1 MQHNYKSLATMAKKK
16 ILSKQKEVLRRDNL
30 TRGTWKDLK
39 RQAIT
44 LGMPFPDACGCSIGA
59 LMNYINRSDN
69 PEPNPELINEYD
81 KWRIKRFDE
90 TGVPE
95 DDPVRNSRLRLGF
108 ISEENENGEVTKKKR
123 VPGISK
129 TKFKKPRERDEFN
142 LLKGTKK
149 SYTFEL
155 TKKGYDLE
163 RIIRRVQK
171 KFPEANEKSIK
182 LWSRAAQKD
191 MKKNE
196 GKQG

>member
-1 MQHNYKSLATMAKKK
+1 MAKKK
-16 ILSKQKEVLRRDNL
+16 IISKQKEVLRRDNL
-30 TRGTWKDLK
+30 TRGTCKDLK

-44 LGMPFPDACGCSIGA
+44 LGMPFPDACGSSIGG
-59 LMNYINRSDN
+59 LINYINRPDN

-81 KWRIKRFDE
+81 KWLLNQLDDM
-90 TGVPE
+90 GVPA
-95 DDPVRNSRLRLGF
+95 DDPIRSSRLRLGF
-108 ISEENENGEVTKKKR
+108 ISEENENGEITKKKR

-129 TKFKKPRERDEFN
+129 SKFRKPRERDEFN

-196 GKQG
+196 NK